1 MFLFILVRGSKSYSV
16 CVWMYLFFLYVCL
29 YVCGGGGEK
38 TTFESVLSYYVDPKD
53 QTKIINIIKQCRFL
67 CCDLEGLK

>member
-1 MFLFILVRGSKSYSV
+1 MCVDVSV
-16 CVWMYLFFLYVCL
+16 FFYMCACMYV
-29 YVCGGGGEK
+29 GGGGEK